1 MKFTVSQSSLTQAIG
16 VVMKGVASAST
27 LPILSGVLVKAQDG
41 ILEFQTSNYTI
52 SIRHRIAAHVEEEG
66 EMVIPCK
73 MLSNITKTLPDAPV
87 TFELSERQVL
97 IGCEKSSF
105 RLNTLDANDFPEFPA
120 YAIESA
126 VELPTDVLSEM
137 VGRVWRVTSTDKAR
151 PILGGVHMKVE
162 NNTVRLV
169 ATDSFRLAVCDTQVE
184 TSTLEGSFE
193 LNVPADAFNDAL
205 SIMASQA
212 TIMIGATDTQVVF
225 EAGNTTYV
233 SRRIEGAYPNY
244 KQLIP
249 DSCVTSVKI
258 DVAAF
263 NAALKRVAVIASANP
278 AVKFEIDVENGQMGL
293 SSISNDQDLAQETID
308 VENGQ
313 MGLSSISND
322 QDLAQETIDVEA
334 EGESGTIAFNYH
346 YIFGCLNALS
356 KEKEITLELK
366 SYSQAGI
373 FKSYD
378 KINYLYLV
386 MPVRI

>member
-1 MKFTVSQSSLTQAIG
+1 
-16 VVMKGVASAST
+16 
-27 LPILSGVLVKAQDG
+27 
-41 ILEFQTSNYTI
+41 
-52 SIRHRIAAHVEEEG
+52 
-66 EMVIPCK
+66 
-73 MLSNITKTLPDAPV
+73 
-87 TFELSERQVL
+87 
-97 IGCEKSSF
+97 
-105 RLNTLDANDFPEFPA
+105 
-120 YAIESA
+120 
-126 VELPTDVLSEM
+126 
-137 VGRVWRVTSTDKAR
+137 
-151 PILGGVHMKVE
+151 MKVE

-205 SIMASQA
+205 NIMASQA

-233 SRRIEGAYPNY
+233 SRRIEGVYPNY

-278 AVKFEIDVENGQMGL
+278 AVKFE
-293 SSISNDQDLAQETID
+293 
-308 VENGQ
+308 
-313 MGLSSISND
+313 
-322 QDLAQETIDVEA
+322 IDVEA

>member
-126 VELPTDVLSEM
+126 VELPTDILSEM

-205 SIMASQA
+205 NIMASQA
-212 TIMIGATDTQVVF
+212 TI
-225 EAGNTTYV
+225 
-233 SRRIEGAYPNY
+233 IEGVYPNY

-278 AVKFEIDVENGQMGL
+278 AVKFE
-293 SSISNDQDLAQETID
+293 ID

>member
-97 IGCEKSSF
+97 ISCEKSSF

-126 VELPTDVLSEM
+126 VELPTDILSEM

-193 LNVPADAFNDAL
+193 LNVPADAFN
-205 SIMASQA
+205 
-212 TIMIGATDTQVVF
+212 
-225 EAGNTTYV
+225 
-233 SRRIEGAYPNY
+233 
-244 KQLIP
+244 
-249 DSCVTSVKI
+249 
-258 DVAAF
+258 
-263 NAALKRVAVIASANP
+263 AALKRVAVIASANP
-278 AVKFEIDVENGQMGL
+278 AVKFE
-293 SSISNDQDLAQETID
+293 ID

>member
-126 VELPTDVLSEM
+126 VELPTDILSEM
-137 VGRVWRVTSTDKAR
+137 VGRVWRVTSTD
-151 PILGGVHMKVE
+151 
-162 NNTVRLV
+162 
-169 ATDSFRLAVCDTQVE
+169 
-184 TSTLEGSFE
+184 
-193 LNVPADAFNDAL
+193 NVPADAFNDAL
-205 SIMASQA
+205 NIMASQA

-233 SRRIEGAYPNY
+233 SRRIEGVYPNY

-263 NAALKRVAVIASANP
+263 NAALKRVASSSRSMSRTGRWACPPFPMTRTLHRRRSMSRPRASRVP
-278 AVKFEIDVENGQMGL
+278 SPSTTTT
-293 SSISNDQDLAQETID
+293 SSAAS
-308 VENGQ
+308 
-313 MGLSSISND
+313 MPCPRRRRSRWSSRATRRRASSSPTTRSTTCTWSCRS
-322 QDLAQETIDVEA
+322 ASSA
-334 EGESGTIAFNYH
+334 
-346 YIFGCLNALS
+346 AL
-356 KEKEITLELK
+356 
-366 SYSQAGI
+366 
-373 FKSYD
+373 
-378 KINYLYLV
+378 
-386 MPVRI
+386 

>member
-73 MLSNITKTLPDAPV
+73 MLSNITKTLPDAPG

-97 IGCEKSSF
+97 IGCENGSF
-105 RLNTLDANDFPEFPA
+105 RLDTLDANDFPEFPA

-205 SIMASQA
+205 NIMASQA
-212 TIMIGATDTQVVF
+212 TIMIGATDTP
-225 EAGNTTYV
+225 YV
-233 SRRIEGAYPNY
+233 SRRIEGVYPNY

-278 AVKFEIDVENGQMGL
+278 AVKFE
-293 SSISNDQDLAQETID
+293 ID